1 MQVETDLAKLVYE
14 KGSETMVTKLKGM
27 TVAELIEILKTN
39 KQMAHQWAK
48 GMNTQ
53 IDSARVKEDAALVHF
68 KIYVTK
74 PKE

>member
-1 MQVETDLAKLVYE
+1 
-14 KGSETMVTKLKGM
+14 MVTKLKGM

-53 IDSARVKEDAALVHF
+53 IDAELEEDKED
-68 KIYVTK
+68 
-74 PKE
+74 EQD